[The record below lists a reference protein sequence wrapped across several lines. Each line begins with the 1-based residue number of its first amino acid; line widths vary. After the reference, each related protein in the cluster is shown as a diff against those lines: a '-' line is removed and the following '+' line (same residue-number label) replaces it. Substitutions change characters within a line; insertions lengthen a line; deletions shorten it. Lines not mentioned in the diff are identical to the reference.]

1 MSQFLRTLVLI
12 TTVAHVPFFL
22 ACVEAGQRLGLTS
35 GARYGGAAALTFVG
49 LSLFVGRARAGM
61 SDHKRSLFEAFVLD
75 AAYYIHWLACL
86 FALLPTLT
94 HLVVAPFVSL
104 AQGGPMY
111 ESFGT
116 ELWSYGIGWL
126 VCAYGVFVRRY
137 IFRIERHEVRIEGLD
152 RVDER
157 HVRKAL
163 AKLGERGVRT
173 GDRYAPSRLRAAQRA
188 VADLGLFR
196 SVAVRPVQPE
206 GDALAAQDASA
217 HATWPVEV
225 AVQER
230 PRRGIR
236 LGGGYGT
243 EDRFRVRGEW
253 EHRNLFGEGER
264 LEVSGKYSS
273 LVAAGRVRYLD
284 PSFIEPDVE
293 AEIPVAFEHE
303 TEPAADVDRA
313 WGAIELRVPVGGGV
327 VARAG
332 YRFERAEVV
341 KRFADLRAF
350 DPAAPLQP
358 DTFLLGSATL
368 GLRRIRVD
376 DLLEP
381 TRGRIEVYGRAPRHT
396 RGRIGY
402 VPQHPRLDPLFPVS
416 ALDVVLMGRLGCGA
430 SLGNWRGADRDRA
443 RAALAEVGLSDRA
456 GHHFAALSGG
466 QKQRVLIA
474 RALAADPDLL
484 LLDEPT
490 AGLDAHV
497 EEGFYRLLEEL
508 NRRLTIVLVSHD
520 LGFVSG
526 FVKSVV
532 CVGRE
537 VLVHPTT
544 EITGEIIADLYGSDM
559 RLVRHDHR
567 CSEEGHRH

>member
-1 MSQFLRTLVLI
+1 MRR
-12 TTVAHVPFFL
+12 
-22 ACVEAGQRLGLTS
+22 ACGTSPRPWRRRSRPPDETS
-35 GARYGGAAALTFVG
+35 GPAGPNARPDRGAPVSDVISCHD
-49 LSLFVGRARAGM
+49 LSFGYDDRV
-61 SDHKRSLFEAFVLD
+61 VLD
-75 AAYYIHWLACL
+75 HVDI
-86 FALLPTLT
+86 
-94 HLVVAPFVSL
+94 
-104 AQGGPMY
+104 
-111 ESFGT
+111 
-116 ELWSYGIGWL
+116 
-126 VCAYGVFVRRY
+126 
-137 IFRIERHEVRIEGLD
+137 RI
-152 RVDER
+152 
-157 HVRKAL
+157 
-163 AKLGERGVRT
+163 
-173 GDRYAPSRLRAAQRA
+173 
-188 VADLGLFR
+188 
-196 SVAVRPVQPE
+196 PE
-206 GDALAAQDASA
+206 GDFVCVVGAN
-217 HATWPVEV
+217 
-225 AVQER
+225 
-230 PRRGIR
+230 G
-236 LGGGYGT
+236 
-243 EDRFRVRGEW
+243 
-253 EHRNLFGEGER
+253 
-264 LEVSGKYSS
+264 SGK
-273 LVAAGRVRYLD
+273 
-284 PSFIEPDVE
+284 
-293 AEIPVAFEHE
+293 
-303 TEPAADVDRA
+303 T
-313 WGAIELRVPVGGGV
+313 
-327 VARAG
+327 
-332 YRFERAEVV
+332 
-341 KRFADLRAF
+341 
-350 DPAAPLQP
+350 
-358 DTFLLGSATL
+358 TLLKLAL
-368 GLRRIRVD
+368 G
-376 DLLEP
+376 LLEP